1 MILFFFSSQ
10 SFISVC
16 HSHLCPL
23 PTMSIETVTNSTSST
38 MPIVS
43 CSDEDEAS
51 LVSSSHVLLDTFD
64 FDVNLRSIVDLV
76 DKYSGSCGSKFSSS
90 TTTLIPSSNKHCN
103 DVSLF
108 MLGDHS
114 EKGHFL
120 PSSSIIRNEVL
131 EAYNIT
137 SSTLDDDCNN
147 EHEVQMKNKQEEK
160 CIAFRCVYC
169 KHIAPTKR
177 AAMAEIFPK
186 VKSHFSHIFSRDD
199 VFVWHILVQPLNTT

>member
-1 MILFFFSSQ
+1 
-10 SFISVC
+10 
-16 HSHLCPL
+16 
-23 PTMSIETVTNSTSST
+23 

-64 FDVNLRSIVDLV
+64 FDDSLPSFVD
-76 DKYSGSCGSKFSSS
+76 YNNTGSCGSKFSSS
-90 TTTLIPSSNKHCN
+90 TTTLITSSNKHCN

-108 MLGDHS
+108 MLGDYS

-186 VKSHFSHIFSRDD
+186 VKSHFFHIFSRD
-199 VFVWHILVQPLNTT
+199 T